1 MVNRSISPTFEAAR
15 TMAVRRR
22 SQGPRPAA
30 PRRRRS
36 RAESPATLLF
46 FLAPALAFVLIFIAF
61 PILFSGFLSLTKY
74 NYATDRAPTFIGLAG
89 YGRTIVS
96 DGFFHTA
103 LFNQL
108 EFALSYVVITFVVS
122 LAIAIMINELRRGV
136 HLLQALF
143 YMPMIIPL
151 SLVGI
156 TFAWILDP
164 NFGIFNALLHAL
176 GLQSRPFDWYG
187 DPGTAIYAI
196 VVAQSW
202 KMIGFALIIFIAG
215 LQGISS
221 ELREA
226 ARVDGATFFQEIG
239 HVVLPLLKPYL
250 LIGSIWI
257 LIDSLKVFDIP
268 RVVTKGGPGVSTLT
282 LYLYSWML
290 AFQRLEMGRA
300 SQVAYLTAAIILLV
314 SWGLNRLFKPETAQ
328 RA

>member
-1 MVNRSISPTFEAAR
+1 M
-15 TMAVRRR
+15 
-22 SQGPRPAA
+22 RPQL
-30 PRRRRS
+30 RDRL
-36 RAESPATLLF
+36 TLLF
-46 FLAPALAFVLIFIAF
+46 FLAPALAFVLVFIAF
-61 PILFSGFLSLTKY
+61 PIAFSGYLSLTKY
-74 NYATDRAPTFIGLAG
+74 NYAIDKAPTFIGLVG
-89 YGRTIVS
+89 YFRTVVS
-96 DGFFHTA
+96 DGFFRTA

-108 EFALSYVVITFVVS
+108 EFAVAYVIITFVVS
-122 LAIAIMINELRRGV
+122 LAVAIMINELRHGV
-136 HLLQALF
+136 HFLQAIF
-143 YMPMIIPL
+143 YLPMIVPL

-164 NFGIFNALLHAL
+164 NFGIFNTLLHAL
-176 GLQSRPFDWYG
+176 GLQTRPVDWFG
-187 DPGTAIYAI
+187 DPTTAIFAI
-196 VVAQSW
+196 VAAQSW

-226 ARVDGATFFQEIG
+226 ARIDGANFFQETTR
-239 HVVLPLLKPYL
+239 VVLPLLRPYL

-282 LYLYSWML
+282 LYLYSWRL

-300 SQVAYLTAAIILLV
+300 SQVAYLTAAIILLL
-314 SWGLNRLFKPETAQ
+314 SWGLNRLFRPEVAQ